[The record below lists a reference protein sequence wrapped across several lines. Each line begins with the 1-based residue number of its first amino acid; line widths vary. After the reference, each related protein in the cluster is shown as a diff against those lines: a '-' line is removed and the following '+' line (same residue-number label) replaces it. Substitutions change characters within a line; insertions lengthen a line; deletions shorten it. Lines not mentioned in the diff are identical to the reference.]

1 MHIAVIC
8 KQANYDRISAALIE
22 LNSHLQISQPLTS
35 WNTALEYIHGAKI
48 DGVVIEE
55 SISFFSQVSSL
66 PLPSLVYSGHHRD
79 FRDAAKKWITSLGLA
94 ITSISEEKHPEDS
107 KQETE
112 VIITSPENN
121 QSKKLKTGTRV
132 AIVAKDSNLVELIT
146 SFGGIQIVASTSSFQ
161 DVMSLETLNQPEV
174 IFIEEGVMPKEEPT
188 LRELK
193 INQIVTEYKDV
204 EGVRLVMM
212 LFERKN
218 TRVYKKMIEKGFYNF
233 LAKNNVTSADIERL
247 IKVPRTHQDTIEYQ
261 DEELVVP
268 VHVENE
274 VQQLDPSENNNQPDE
289 NSKPQADISMEE
301 SIAKKSFLM
310 SRSSEP
316 TTTIDEKK
324 VVKDVRVETTAEGF
338 SNHSEVSA
346 KESEEASQ
354 IPAVLETPE
363 PEVPKPTKR
372 KPFFQNIFRKVILPD
387 AISQTSSPK
396 LIEKKMDDQIGR
408 VSNQTVF
415 AYPMPHRVL
424 FYSPKGGAGSTSIV
438 VDLAEGAADNALGVA
453 EIAYSYGQI
462 AGRLGLHPSYTI
474 SDSPDGMEELAVC
487 KEKYLCSPW
496 IYSVKKPFNDTLV
509 KEWLVRAERAFGG
522 KTILADLQSQS
533 SPLILMASHEW
544 CTKSIWVVQ
553 NTSSHL
559 GMAELQMS
567 HLKKMGNDWRKI
579 GILIQGGTKE
589 RLPWEE
595 ELGIPVIGTLP
606 SDMLSKDW
614 RLNLQDIMAEY
625 LRMPVIV

>member
-22 LNSHLQISQPLTS
+22 LNSQLQISQPLTS

-94 ITSISEEKHPEDS
+94 ITSMSEEKHPEDS

-112 VIITSPENN
+112 VIITSPDNN
-121 QSKKLKTGTRV
+121 QSKKLKTGTKV

-161 DVMSLETLNQPEV
+161 DVMSLETLNHPEV
-174 IFIEEGVMPKEEPT
+174 IFIEEGVMPKAEST

-193 INQIVTEYKDV
+193 INQVVTEYKDV

-212 LFERKN
+212 LFENKN
-218 TRVYKKMIEKGFYNF
+218 IRFYKKLIEKGFYNF

-247 IKVPRTHQDTIEYQ
+247 IKVPRTRQDTIEYQ
-261 DEELVVP
+261 DEEPIVP
-268 VHVENE
+268 VQVEHE
-274 VQQLDPSENNNQPDE
+274 IQQLNQSEKKSQPDE
-289 NSKPQADISMEE
+289 NSKPPAVISMEE
-301 SIAKKSFLM
+301 PIEKKSFLM
-310 SRSSEP
+310 SRSSE
-316 TTTIDEKK
+316 TTTIMDEKK
-324 VVKDVRVETTAEGF
+324 VVEDSGVAIVTEESSHNPEVRESAETSHT
-338 SNHSEVSA
+338 
-346 KESEEASQ
+346 
-354 IPAVLETPE
+354 IPVLETPE
-363 PEVPKPTKR
+363 PEVPKPAKR
-372 KPFFQNIFRKVILPD
+372 KPFFHHIFRKASPPE
-387 AISQTSSPK
+387 AISQTSSPN
-396 LIEKKMDDQIGR
+396 LVEKKMDDQIER
-408 VSNQTVF
+408 VPNHTVF

-474 SDSPDGMEELAVC
+474 ADSPDGMEELAVC
-487 KEKYLCSPW
+487 KDKYLCAPW
-496 IYSVKKPFNDTLV
+496 IYSVKKPFNDSLV

-553 NTSSHL
+553 NTSYHL
-559 GMAELQMS
+559 GMADLQMS
-567 HLKKMGNDWRKI
+567 HLKKMGNEWRKI

-614 RLNLQDIMAEY
+614 KLNLQDIMAEY
-625 LRMPVIV
+625 LGMPVMV

>member
-22 LNSHLQISQPLTS
+22 LNAQLQISQPLTS

-94 ITSISEEKHPEDS
+94 ITSMNEETEDS

-112 VIITSPENN
+112 VISTSPDNN
-121 QSKKLKTGTRV
+121 QSKKLKTGTKV

-161 DVMSLETLNQPEV
+161 DVMSLETLNHPEV
-174 IFIEEGVMPKEEPT
+174 IFIEEGVMPKEEST

-193 INQIVTEYKDV
+193 INQIVTEYKDMV
-204 EGVRLVMM
+204 GVRLVMM

-218 TRVYKKMIEKGFYNF
+218 TRLYKKMIEKGFYNF

-247 IKVPRTHQDTIEYQ
+247 IKVPRTRQDTIDYQ
-261 DEELVVP
+261 DEEP
-268 VHVENE
+268 VEPVQVEHE
-274 VQQLDPSENNNQPDE
+274 VQQSNQSEKKNQPDE
-289 NSKPQADISMEE
+289 NSKPSAVISMEE
-301 SIAKKSFLM
+301 PIAKKSFLM
-310 SRSSEP
+310 SR
-316 TTTIDEKK
+316 
-324 VVKDVRVETTAEGF
+324 VVEDAGVATVKEEF
-338 SNHSEVSA
+338 LHNPEESA
-346 KESEEASQ
+346 KESRETSQ
-354 IPAVLETPE
+354 TIAVLETPE
-363 PEVPKPTKR
+363 PAVPKPTKR
-372 KPFFQNIFRKVILPD
+372 KPFFQNIFRKANQTEFIL
-387 AISQTSSPK
+387 QTSSPDQVEK
-396 LIEKKMDDQIGR
+396 MKNEEIER
-408 VSNQTVF
+408 VTNHTVF

-424 FYSPKGGAGSTSIV
+424 FYSPKGGAGTTSIV
-438 VDLAEGAADNALGVA
+438 VDLAEGAAVNALGVA
-453 EIAYSYGQI
+453 EISYSYGQI

-474 SDSPDGMEELAVC
+474 ADSPDGMEELAVC
-487 KEKYLCSPW
+487 KDKYLCSPW

-553 NTSSHL
+553 NTSYHL
-559 GMAELQMS
+559 GMADMQMS
-567 HLKKMGNDWRKI
+567 HLKKMGNEWRKV

-589 RLPWEE
+589 QLPWEE
-595 ELGIPVIGTLP
+595 VLGIPVIGTLP

-614 RLNLQDIMAEY
+614 KMNMQDIMAEY
-625 LRMPVIV
+625 LGMPVMV